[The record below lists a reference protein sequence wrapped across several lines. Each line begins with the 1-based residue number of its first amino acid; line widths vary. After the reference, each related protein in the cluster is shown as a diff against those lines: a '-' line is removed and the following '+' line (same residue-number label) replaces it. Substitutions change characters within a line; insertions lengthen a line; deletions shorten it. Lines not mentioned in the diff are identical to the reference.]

1 MLRKTLSVIVMVAMI
16 GMPVIVMGAQNVPH
30 GKWWHN
36 PEVSKQMDLTK
47 EEIGNLDKA
56 YLDNRR
62 NLIDLK
68 SKLEKERLELENLF
82 ENEKLN
88 EAEVMKRF
96 GQMEN
101 ARTRLAAERFRFI
114 VEVRKTIGL
123 ERYRTLKT
131 SFDRSRKQIKHR
143 IAEGSKGGP
152 GPKGSPGRK

>member
-1 MLRKTLSVIVMVAMI
+1 MLRKTLSVVVMVAML
-16 GMPVIVMGAQNVPH
+16 GAPVIVMGAQNVPH

-47 EEIGNLDKA
+47 KEIGSLDKA

-68 SKLEKERLELENLF
+68 GKLEKERLELENLF

-101 ARTRLAAERFRFI
+101 ARTRLSAERFRFI
-114 VEVRKTIGL
+114 VEVRKIIGL
-123 ERYRTLKT
+123 ERYQTLKT
-131 SFDRSRKQIKHR
+131 FFDRFRKQMRHR
-143 IAEGSKGGP
+143 ITESPKGGP
-152 GPKGSPGRK
+152 GSKNGPGRK

>member
-1 MLRKTLSVIVMVAMI
+1 MLRKTLSVVVMIAMI
-16 GMPVIVMGAQNVPH
+16 GMPLIAMGAQNVPD

-68 SKLEKERLELENLF
+68 GKLEKERLELENLF

-96 GQMEN
+96 GQVEN
-101 ARTRLAAERFRFI
+101 ARTRLSAERFRFI
-114 VEVRKTIGL
+114 VEVRKIIGL

-131 SFDRSRKQIKHR
+131 SFDKFRKQTKRR
-143 IAEGSKGGP
+143 IAENPKGGSGKGGP
-152 GPKGSPGRK
+152 GRK